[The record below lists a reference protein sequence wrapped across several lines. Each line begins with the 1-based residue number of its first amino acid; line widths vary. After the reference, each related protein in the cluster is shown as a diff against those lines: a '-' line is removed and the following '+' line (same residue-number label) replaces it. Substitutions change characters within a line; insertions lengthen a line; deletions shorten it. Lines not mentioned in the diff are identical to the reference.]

1 VTVKSDVVVIG
12 GGVIGSS
19 IALQMASAGLTV
31 TVVERDSIGNHASGF
46 VLGLLNPTNETG
58 KIESLNHESYLMHR
72 DQLERIQDES
82 GVDAQVRITPHL
94 ELALTEEDLPELRAE
109 VDRINQFDA
118 FHAEG
123 LSPEDVIK
131 AEPRITEEN
140 FGGVLVESVFMLDS
154 YNYTLAVAQV
164 AEKRGVS
171 FVTSTVRDLSW
182 NKSAISKVVTDQE
195 EYVCGSVI
203 FAMGPWTGTAGV
215 WLDVDIP
222 IVPQKGEI
230 VRVAGFDKPLNH
242 HLHGFHLNSSC
253 SVVQKGDDQVW
264 LAATKQDGT
273 GFDTS
278 PSSEALESLTLRGLR
293 MIPALE
299 EQEVILQ
306 TACLRPVSPDG
317 DPILGRVPG
326 KEGAFIATGTGGKGI
341 LLAPLV
347 GRAIADL
354 VATGVTEFDIGQFGL
369 DRFA

>member
-1 VTVKSDVVVIG
+1 MTVKSDVVVIG

-46 VLGLLNPTNETG
+46 ALGLLNPTNETG

-195 EYVCGSVI
+195 EYV
-203 FAMGPWTGTAGV
+203 
-215 WLDVDIP
+215 
-222 IVPQKGEI
+222 
-230 VRVAGFDKPLNH
+230 
-242 HLHGFHLNSSC
+242 
-253 SVVQKGDDQVW
+253 
-264 LAATKQDGT
+264 
-273 GFDTS
+273 
-278 PSSEALESLTLRGLR
+278 
-293 MIPALE
+293 
-299 EQEVILQ
+299 
-306 TACLRPVSPDG
+306 
-317 DPILGRVPG
+317 
-326 KEGAFIATGTGGKGI
+326 
-341 LLAPLV
+341 
-347 GRAIADL
+347 
-354 VATGVTEFDIGQFGL
+354 
-369 DRFA
+369 